1 MIEKIGPT
9 VYNNNNVYNGGGG
22 SAGKFLGRYYFETS
36 SNTTAFLNNFIFY
49 GTLTDFLGGYVN
61 EDITGHDFE
70 INIISKV
77 TDNYSSIGVVPFL
90 GLWKTPNYT
99 FYAIHYDTGNKQI
112 WIGAPNNAG
121 SGWQTS
127 QWVPI
132 ELSFNTYYRFNL
144 TYKETTK
151 QFQLKI
157 NEFPILT
164 TTLSQTPKISEQ
176 RFVFGHNH
184 NKSYYSALT
193 TSLRGSYCKID
204 NEIVWGNAAT
214 FR

>member
-1 MIEKIGPT
+1 MVDNTPT
-9 VYNNNNVYNGGGG
+9 VYDTPFVYNGGGN
-22 SAGKFLGRYYFETS
+22 GKKFIGRYYFETS
-36 SNTTAFLNNFIFY
+36 ATMDAYLKDYIYYGGLSDFLN
-49 GTLTDFLGGYVN
+49 GYVPT
-61 EDITGHDFE
+61 DITGHDFE

-77 TDNYSSIGVVPFL
+77 TDNYSNIGVVAFL

-99 FYAIHYDTGNKQI
+99 FYAIHYDTGNKEI

-127 QWVPI
+127 EWAPI

-144 TYKETTK
+144 TYKESTK

-157 NEFPILT
+157 NELPILT
-164 TTLSQTPKISEQ
+164 TTLSQTPKISAF
-176 RFVFGHNH
+176 RFAFGHNH

-193 TSLRGSYCKID
+193 TSLIGTYCKID
-204 NEIVWGNAAT
+204 DELVWGNTAK
-214 FR
+214 FNE